1 VAKNVKEVRLFFQEG
16 SSDKVYN
23 AFIVENAGSPATYD
37 VLVEWGR
44 RGASLNYGKKANN
57 VTLAQATKEYD
68 KLVRE
73 KTNKGYQELTAT
85 VKPAAVAPPVGQGSG
100 SLAPS
105 AARKIVGPKAQ
116 LLNPI
121 DDGTVEQFIIDDD
134 WIAQQ
139 KLDGKRVIAMVES
152 DGVIALNRNGQETT
166 ADASLMDGVSML
178 ENGTVVDGEI
188 VGDTYWLFD
197 VLKAGA
203 RDVTSLSYAKRHALL
218 SEELEP
224 GLSGNVR
231 VLPVVAGAKNKRDLI
246 ARMTAQNAEG
256 VVFKDKR
263 APYAPGRPSSGGTQR
278 KHKLIKSADVAIMMN
293 AGNAYLMCVYN
304 GKKPVECGKVF
315 AGTTNESRKEID
327 DLLAKG
333 VMPVAEVQ
341 YLYAT
346 DDDKLFQPVFVRL
359 RDDKKPFDC
368 AHAQLVKT
376 NREVEDT

>member
-1 VAKNVKEVRLFFQEG
+1 MTKNVKEVRLFFQEG

-85 VKPAAVAPPVGQGSG
+85 VKPAAVAPPVGQGSA
-100 SLAPS
+100 SLAPN

-121 DDGTVEQFIIDDD
+121 DDGTLEQFIIDDD
-134 WIAQQ
+134 WLAQQ
-139 KLDGKRVIAMVES
+139 KLDGKRVLAMIEA
-152 DGVIALNRNGQETT
+152 DGVVALNRNGQETT
-166 ADASLMDGVSML
+166 ADASLLDGVSML
-178 ENGTVVDGEI
+178 ANGTVVDGEI

-231 VLPVVAGAKNKRDLI
+231 VLPVVSGAKNKRDLI
-246 ARMTAQNAEG
+246 ARMTSQNAEG

-263 APYAPGRPSSGGTQR
+263 APYTAGRPSSGGTQR

-376 NREVEDT
+376 NRDVEGA